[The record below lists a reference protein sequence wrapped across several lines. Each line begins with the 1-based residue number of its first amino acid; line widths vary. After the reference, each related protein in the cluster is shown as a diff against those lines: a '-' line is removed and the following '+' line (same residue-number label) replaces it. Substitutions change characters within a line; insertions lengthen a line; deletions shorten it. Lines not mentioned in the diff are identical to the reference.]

1 MTPVARA
8 ICVLA
13 LMSLAAPARADPV
26 SAVANILRQS
36 GQFGVAR
43 GPNTVDDA
51 TKEKLVD
58 LAHQTATKTGAKA
71 YVVILPSGSDPAP
84 FAANYDTLGM
94 TGKDVLVVSN
104 GPQWD
109 LRCSALSAAEKQGL
123 LDRAM
128 RGGAKP
134 LERMEILTGE
144 LATALAK
151 VKTASTGAKALTW
164 NEFQHANAG
173 KGWNGARMSEE
184 YQAYRQSLA
193 TSDTSTLA
201 TASTPLASG
210 HAKGGSWLGPT
221 FFALVVGAIVAWVL
235 VRRRKRD
242 ANLAAEFKRALSGP
256 ESTMADVYLGMDGLE
271 KNPNFGELMDSASAV
286 SARIDALKAA
296 DPTRENIAKAQAL
309 SAEANRVRDL
319 FSRAAR

>member
-1 MTPVARA
+1 MTPVVRTL
-8 ICVLA
+8 CVLA
-13 LMSLAAPARADPV
+13 LLSLAGPALADPV

-43 GPNTVDDA
+43 GPNTIDDA

-58 LAHQTATKTGAKA
+58 LAHQTATKTGAKT
-71 YVVILPSGSDPAP
+71 YVVILPAGSDPAP
-84 FAANYDTLGM
+84 FAANYDVLGM
-94 TGKDVLVVSN
+94 AGKDVLVVSN

-109 LRCSALSAAEKQGL
+109 LRCAALSAAEKQGL

-128 RGGAKP
+128 RAGSKP

-144 LATALAK
+144 LAAALAK
-151 VKTASTGAKALTW
+151 VKTTATTAKVLAW

-173 KGWNGARMSEE
+173 KGWDGARMSQE
-184 YQAYRQSLA
+184 YQAYRQGQA
-193 TSDTSTLA
+193 TAATSTL
-201 TASTPLASG
+201 TTTSQPLASG
-210 HAKGGSWLGPT
+210 QAKGGGWLGPT
-221 FFALVVGAIVAWVL
+221 FFALVIAALVGWVL

-242 ANLAAEFKRALSGP
+242 ADLSAEFKRALNGP

-271 KNPNFGELMDSASAV
+271 KNPDFGQLMDMASGV
-286 SARIDALKAA
+286 SARIDSLKGA
-296 DPTRENIAKAQAL
+296 DATRENIAKAQAL
-309 SAEANRVRDL
+309 NAEANRVRDL